1 MTDII
6 TKDEI
11 KDELDKFVEEIKY
24 MPIPKPAYGNDPKY
38 TGRVHKIINGYDIPK
53 IADKIISKINENIE
67 IAREN
72 EGDES
77 QAQFHHLA
85 QFVYLH
91 GDKATKGMF
100 KKLIKR
106 MKGI

>member
-11 KDELDKFVEEIKY
+11 VKILEKLKVVGYSVEKNKIVY
-24 MPIPKPAYGNDPKY
+24 DMPNMD
-38 TGRVHKIINGYDIPK
+38 DI
-53 IADKIISKINENIE
+53 ANEIISKINENIE

-91 GDKATKGMF
+91 GDKTTKGVF

>member
-11 KDELDKFVEEIKY
+11 KEILDSLIFSSLNLVDI
-24 MPIPKPAYGNDPKY
+24 GNCLEQPHRY
-38 TGRVHKIINGYDIPK
+38 IQKIITEDYANE
-53 IADKIISKINENIE
+53 IISKINENIE